1 MRMLLKSALP
11 ATFVLLALGIA
22 TGLPGQFRPN
32 NESAQFVPFVSH
44 EREVAFSAEGAITE
58 IQDRSYARRRDGS
71 SYSKF
76 TFTWVN
82 GASESGDSGLVVIW
96 DLARHA
102 VIAIDGTTQSVTTT
116 YLSPARVSSHLGEE
130 HACAN
135 VERRNLVTST
145 IGSILG
151 YNVSEEAESA
161 SDENWRRWDAKN
173 LDCYP
178 LKEKTEFL
186 DADGGWIEDSV
197 LDLREGDPPEA
208 LFEVPA
214 DYTERS
220 PEQVEAAHRAKFH
233 GNEYYGADV
242 TAKLEQQHEE
252 GQKYK

>member
-11 ATFVLLALGIA
+11 ATFVLPGLGIA

-32 NESAQFVPFVSH
+32 NESVQFVPFVSH

-82 GASESGDSGLVVIW
+82 GASEAGDSGLVVIW

-116 YLSPARVSSHLGEE
+116 YLSPARVSSLLGEE

-151 YNVSEEAESA
+151 YNVSEEAVSA

-186 DADGGWIEDSV
+186 DAVADGSRTACWTCGRAIRQRPFLKYPPITPSAPPSKSRLPIEQSFTATNITGPTS
-197 LDLREGDPPEA
+197 LR
-208 LFEVPA
+208 
-214 DYTERS
+214 S
-220 PEQVEAAHRAKFH
+220 
-233 GNEYYGADV
+233 
-242 TAKLEQQHEE
+242 
-252 GQKYK
+252 